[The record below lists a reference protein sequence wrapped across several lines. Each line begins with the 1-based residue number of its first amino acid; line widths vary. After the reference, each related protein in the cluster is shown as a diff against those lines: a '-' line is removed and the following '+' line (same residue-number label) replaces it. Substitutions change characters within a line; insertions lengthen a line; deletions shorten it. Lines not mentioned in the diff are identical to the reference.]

1 MRCKTVSVLCCRA
14 LPFMTLFGLLTI
26 VGCGGGGSTATGE
39 VSGTVFIK
47 GKPLAEGGLAF
58 LSEDGR
64 TSAAPVKDGNY
75 SAKGVPTGKLKVGV
89 QVAGYTDVVTSNPHA
104 KGVSAMMQKAKEMG
118 AKVESSSGTKKEG
131 GGPKIAA
138 KYNNPDKSG
147 FEFELKPGEKKNFNI
162 EIP

>member
-1 MRCKTVSVLCCRA
+1 
-14 LPFMTLFGLLTI
+14 
-26 VGCGGGGSTATGE
+26 
-39 VSGTVFIK
+39 
-47 GKPLAEGGLAF
+47 
-58 LSEDGR
+58 
-64 TSAAPVKDGNY
+64 
-75 SAKGVPTGKLKVGV
+75 
-89 QVAGYTDVVTSNPHA
+89 
-104 KGVSAMMQKAKEMG
+104 MMQKAKEMG